1 MDKDEEKKRACMK
14 CKKDKP
20 IDDGYMKLGG
30 MFFCCKNCCEPRHI
44 NPDESKEKKKDEDGD
59 GPNVCEFC

>member
-1 MDKDEEKKRACMK
+1 MENSEQKKRDCMK
-14 CKKDKP
+14 CKKEKL

-44 NPDESKEKKKDEDGD
+44 KPDGSKEKEKEDGED
-59 GPNVCEFC
+59 EPNVCEFC